1 MSKAPGLLLLA
12 ALACHA
18 AAPPNNTLTRQ
29 QKAAGWRLLFDGKS
43 FRGWESPARK
53 VPPGDS
59 WTIENG
65 CLKAR
70 ARPRIGEDLFTR
82 ENFTNFE
89 LLFDWRISPGGN
101 SGVKYRIQDRLFVPE
116 MPGKRFEETVELALS
131 KPRLARP
138 PRGYEYVIAFEYQVI
153 DDEKNAD
160 ARSRPTH
167 QAGALYDMLGA
178 SRAAAAPVGRFNHS
192 RIIVKGN
199 HIEHWLNGIK
209 VVDAMLNAP
218 EIAAAVA
225 KRWGSSSQVYALL
238 ARQPRK
244 ACPISLQN
252 HNDEAW
258 FRNIKIRALK

>member
-1 MSKAPGLLLLA
+1 MSKALGLLLLA

-18 AAPPNNTLTRQ
+18 EAPHNTLTRQ

-43 FRGWESPARK
+43 FRGWENPTRK

-59 WTIENG
+59 WAIENG

-116 MPGKRFEETVELALS
+116 MPGKRFEETVELALG
-131 KPRLARP
+131 KPRMGRP
-138 PRGYEYVIAFEYQVI
+138 QRGYEYVIAFEYQVI
-153 DDEKNAD
+153 DDAKNAD
-160 ARSRPTH
+160 ARSRATH

-178 SRAAAAPVGRFNHS
+178 SQAAAARVGRFNHS
-192 RIIVKGN
+192 RLIVKGN

-209 VVDAMLNAP
+209 VVDAMLDAP

-225 KRWGSSSQVYALL
+225 KRWGNSSLVYAML

-258 FRNIKIRALK
+258 FRNIKIRTLK